1 VFQKKGTYGINKLQK
16 LKVQDGEKDEEKCEL
31 WDDLQG
37 IREIITEGILNAGQ
51 PKIAET
57 IENSDAPLN
66 TIEDF
71 FNMIVDN
78 IKGLKKD
85 VRT

>member
-1 VFQKKGTYGINKLQK
+1 VFQKKVNYNLLQQLEIKGENK
-16 LKVQDGEKDEEKCEL
+16 DDEKCEL
-31 WDDLQG
+31 WDDLHG

-57 IENSDAPLN
+57 IDNADTPLN

-85 VRT
+85 ART

>member
-1 VFQKKGTYGINKLQK
+1 
-16 LKVQDGEKDEEKCEL
+16 
-31 WDDLQG
+31 LQG
-37 IREIITEGILNAGQ
+37 IREIIAEGILNAGE